1 MPFADTDFILA
12 LIKDDDWLKERATT
26 TYDRY
31 KDELWI
37 SPHVISELLLICKR
51 LDLDPEKIIVHTYR
65 LVKVR
70 DLEEKTA
77 LLAAHYIKQKKIN
90 VFDALHAAYA
100 QFDEIISSDHIFDE
114 LGLDRIKLEKEY
126 R

>member
-1 MPFADTDFILA
+1 M
-12 LIKDDDWLKERATT
+12 
-26 TYDRY
+26 
-31 KDELWI
+31 
-37 SPHVISELLLICKR
+37 
-51 LDLDPEKIIVHTYR
+51 
-65 LVKVR
+65 R